1 MKRCLLLL
9 LLLGTSVRRCLLVS
23 TRGHASTKSHVFYA
37 VEMEGDSRA
46 ARALA
51 KRHGLQFISKM
62 GNMEGHYTFK
72 DTVATRSRQ
81 MVESRLSMVP
91 EVKWVKH
98 QRAHYRDKRA
108 TISRPDDRTR
118 HELAQRQDVIP
129 REIYNVINSEEGLK
143 DPLLFND
150 PYWPMQWELYN
161 QGQFGSPK
169 RFDLNI
175 MPVWKRN
182 ITGKG
187 VVVTIIDDG
196 VDHTNTDLETNFEYY
211 ASFDLRGSHGLSH
224 DPMPPNN
231 QRNGHGTRCAGEIA
245 MEANNSFCG
254 VGIAFHSKIG
264 GIRLLDGPVTDSME
278 ATALTYNNH
287 FIDIYTCCWGPK
299 DNGKKMAGPGK
310 LTAKALRMGSEK
322 GRKGK
327 GSIFV
332 WASGNGGMVNDHC
345 GADGYVSSI
354 YTIAIGAIT
363 HYGLPAFFGEP
374 CPAVMAVTLTGAI
387 YGGGEPLPLV
397 TATNVDEGCV
407 THFTGTSSAAPMASG
422 ILALVLEANPELT
435 WRDVQHLIAK
445 TAKIPNPMEPGWWIN
460 GGGYHIHDRYGFGLL
475 DAGLLV
481 QQAVG
486 WKTVRPQRIC
496 SEEVILNPA
505 RILSPG
511 GSVEVHV
518 HTEAC
523 RGGKNAIN
531 VLEHVQPV
539 VSITSVCR
547 GDLSIDLLSPF
558 GTKSRLLGTRHND
571 YSGAGLKNWT
581 LMSVHSWGED
591 PRGMWSMK
599 VTDNV
604 NTVFKCFRS
613 DFEQAAGTVLRVKMI
628 FYGTFDPKKKCHDNQ
643 HRSLVSMGERYTINL
658 DSKELKSD
666 LSQKAI
672 IQEEFEIE
680 NSNKINAN
688 DIPSP
693 HKKKN
698 LMTQNNSKSVKSFKP
713 KEMDDTDGSNFAPH
727 LKLLWNTLRNNINW
741 VQYKSKTREHSPQ
754 LKQKKELQLPAGPDG
769 PPLSFNVRGNLGDM
783 VRTEQASRQELIRAL
798 STDLRKMH
806 MVREMSKAYKK
817 LLEYEKE

>member
-1 MKRCLLLL
+1 
-9 LLLGTSVRRCLLVS
+9 
-23 TRGHASTKSHVFYA
+23 
-37 VEMEGDSRA
+37 
-46 ARALA
+46 
-51 KRHGLQFISKM
+51 
-62 GNMEGHYTFK
+62 
-72 DTVATRSRQ
+72 
-81 MVESRLSMVP
+81 
-91 EVKWVKH
+91 
-98 QRAHYRDKRA
+98 
-108 TISRPDDRTR
+108 
-118 HELAQRQDVIP
+118 
-129 REIYNVINSEEGLK
+129 
-143 DPLLFND
+143 
-150 PYWPMQWELYN
+150 
-161 QGQFGSPK
+161 
-169 RFDLNI
+169 
-175 MPVWKRN
+175 
-182 ITGKG
+182 
-187 VVVTIIDDG
+187 
-196 VDHTNTDLETNFEYY
+196 
-211 ASFDLRGSHGLSH
+211 
-224 DPMPPNN
+224 
-231 QRNGHGTRCAGEIA
+231 

-460 GGGYHIHDRYGFGLL
+460 GGGYHIHDRGPNTDPCGTPLVTTLHSEVFPLISTFCFLHVNHSLIHVHVYGFGLL

-505 RILSPG
+505 SLPFLTHFMCHVTSSSRVAGQSRLFQSIFKTCTVIVPVQNMLLISLRILSPG

-754 LKQKKELQLPAGPDG
+754 VE
-769 PPLSFNVRGNLGDM
+769 
-783 VRTEQASRQELIRAL
+783 
-798 STDLRKMH
+798 H
-806 MVREMSKAYKK
+806 
-817 LLEYEKE
+817 